1 MTKKQKILREA
12 ARLFAEK
19 GFIETS
25 TQEIAEAAETATGTI
40 FYHFAT
46 KEGILKEIYVNLIN
60 EYLDEMAQTAK
71 TAETGLGAVEKVL
84 RMHFAFA
91 RDYRAEFTVCHR
103 DMPAQIVFDE
113 TRRDTMRR
121 NTDRSISIVRDAIER
136 GIADSSIRPDAD
148 PVNDAKLIKAML
160 LGTARMT
167 HLSMTEFD
175 DAEKTTCDFCMS
187 ALRNRGTE

>member
-60 EYLDEMAQTAK
+60 EYL
-71 TAETGLGAVEKVL
+71 ETMKQVSASSENGLSAVEKVL
-84 RMHFAFA
+84 RMHFAFS

-103 DMPAQIVFDE
+103 DMPAQIVFDDN
-113 TRRDTMRR
+113 RRNTMRR
-121 NTDRSISIVRDAIER
+121 NTDISITIVKEAIER
-136 GIADSSIRPDAD
+136 GIADGSIKPDAD

-160 LGTARMT
+160 LGTARLT
-167 HLSMTEFD
+167 HLHMTEFD

-187 ALRNRGTE
+187 ALRNRGKE